1 MGEYDYDVVI
11 IGAGP
16 GGYVAAIR
24 ASQLGLTAAVVEKEK
39 PGGVCLNI
47 GCIPSKA
54 IIHQAELFR
63 SIDELANL
71 GIKADVSGFEYRK
84 VFQKSRKASDM
95 LSKGVSYLLKK
106 NKVEYIQET
115 ASLKEPNEVLLSG
128 GRTITGKNIVVATG
142 SRPRSIPGF
151 DFDEEQVLS
160 SDGALM
166 LEELPSKIV
175 ILGGGFIGVEF
186 SHIMNAFGVEVT
198 VVELLDKLLPIE
210 DVEIT
215 AVLER
220 EFKKRGITVHTST
233 KALSMEKK
241 SSGVAV
247 SLQSGDGKKFAV
259 EADKI
264 LVVVGRAPNTEGIG
278 LDTVGIGT
286 EQGFI
291 PVKDYYVTS
300 VPTIYAIGDVVN
312 TPQLAHVASK
322 EGEIAVEHI
331 AGQSPLPRIDKN
343 LIPSAVYCEPQVA
356 SFGYKEKQAQEEGV
370 PFKKATFP
378 YRGAG
383 KSVAI
388 ERSEGMVKVL
398 YHAETN
404 ELLGAHIVGVDATEL
419 IHELLLAKSSE
430 LLPGDIAGMIHAHP
444 TLSEAVMEA
453 MRAAQGW
460 AIHI

>member
-241 SSGVAV
+241 KGGVAV

>member
-1 MGEYDYDVVI
+1 MGEYDYDLVI

-63 SIDELANL
+63 SIDELENL

-115 ASLKEPNEVLLSG
+115 ASLKGPNEVSLSG

-142 SRPRSIPGF
+142 SRPRSILGF
-151 DFDEEQVLS
+151 DFDEERVLS

-166 LEELPSKIV
+166 LEELPSKLV

-186 SHIMNAFGVEVT
+186 AHIMSSFGVDVT

-210 DVEIT
+210 DAEIT
-215 AVLER
+215 AVVER

-247 SLQSGDGKKFAV
+247 AMQSGDGKKFAV

-291 PVKDYYVTS
+291 TVKDYYVTS

-331 AGQSPLPRIDKN
+331 TGQNPITRIDKN

-388 ERSEGMVKVL
+388 GRSEGMVKVL

-404 ELLGAHIVGVDATEL
+404 ELLGAHIVGADATEL

>member
-1 MGEYDYDVVI
+1 
-11 IGAGP
+11 
-16 GGYVAAIR
+16 
-24 ASQLGLTAAVVEKEK
+24 
-39 PGGVCLNI
+39 
-47 GCIPSKA
+47 
-54 IIHQAELFR
+54 
-63 SIDELANL
+63 
-71 GIKADVSGFEYRK
+71 
-84 VFQKSRKASDM
+84 M

-115 ASLKEPNEVLLSG
+115 ASLKGPNEVSLSG

-142 SRPRSIPGF
+142 SRPRSILGF
-151 DFDEEQVLS
+151 DFDEERVLS

-166 LEELPSKIV
+166 LEELPSKLV

-186 SHIMNAFGVEVT
+186 AHIMSSFGVDVT

-210 DVEIT
+210 DAEIT
-215 AVLER
+215 AVVER

-247 SLQSGDGKKFAV
+247 AMQSGDGKKFAV

-291 PVKDYYVTS
+291 TVKDYYVTS

-331 AGQSPLPRIDKN
+331 TGQNPITRIDKN

-388 ERSEGMVKVL
+388 GRSEGMVKVL

-404 ELLGAHIVGVDATEL
+404 ELLGAHIVGADATEL